1 MSSEQ
6 KHRMTHQRQ
15 VVMEEVRK
23 TRLHL
28 TADEI
33 YERVRKRL
41 PRISMGTVYRNLEML
56 VSCGLILRIDPGHPQ
71 MRFDGV
77 AEEHYHLTC
86 VRCGK
91 VEDAPVE
98 ISGNDLDV
106 LESALGRL
114 TKYGIFGHKLEFYGH
129 CSMCSQSEKE
139 LSGVEKTSDEDT
151 VINGGGK

>member
-1 MSSEQ
+1 
-6 KHRMTHQRQ
+6 MTHQRQ
-15 VVMEEVRK
+15 VVLEEVRK
-23 TRLHL
+23 TKLHL

-41 PRISMGTVYRNLEML
+41 PRISMGTVYRNLDLL
-56 VSCGLILRIDPGHPQ
+56 VSCGLITRIDPGHPQ

-98 ISGNDLDV
+98 ITGNDLNF

-114 TKYGIFGHKLEFYGH
+114 TKYGIFGHKLEFYGL
-129 CSMCSQSEKE
+129 CSRCAQGEKDP
-139 LSGVEKTSDEDT
+139 SGAEETADKETMR
-151 VINGGGK
+151 NGGRK